1 MTMAPEIS
9 KDDVQKPITEASPE
23 IKRIIARVL
32 QAEKDKLYMKT
43 ARYITDDIRK
53 IFEEEIK

>member
-1 MTMAPEIS
+1 MTQEMS
-9 KDDVQKPITEASPE
+9 KDDVQKPINEASKD
-23 IKRIIARVL
+23 IKKIIDRIL

-43 ARYITDDIRK
+43 PRYITDDLLK

>member
-1 MTMAPEIS
+1 MAPDIS

-23 IKRIIARVL
+23 IQKIIKRVL
-32 QAEKDKLYMKT
+32 QAERDKLYLKLP
-43 ARYITDDIRK
+43 RYITDDIRK

>member
-1 MTMAPEIS
+1 MTQEMS
-9 KDDVQKPITEASPE
+9 KDDVQKPINEASKD
-23 IKRIIARVL
+23 IKKIIARIL

-43 ARYITDDIRK
+43 PRYITDDLLK

>member
-1 MTMAPEIS
+1 MTQEIS
-9 KDDVQKPITEASPE
+9 KDDVQKPIHDAPSD
-23 IKRIIARVL
+23 IKRIIVKVL

-43 ARYITDDIRK
+43 PRYINDDLLK

>member
-1 MTMAPEIS
+1 MAEDIS
-9 KDDVQKPITEASPE
+9 KDDVQKPITEASKE
-23 IKRIIARVL
+23 IKKIVGRVL

-43 ARYITDDIRK
+43 PRYITDDLLK

>member
-1 MTMAPEIS
+1 MSQDIS
-9 KDDVQKPITEASPE
+9 KDDVQKPINDAPPD
-23 IKRIIARVL
+23 IKRIIAKVL

-43 ARYITDDIRK
+43 PRYINDDLLK